1 MSHRLKQLSTVP
13 AVSTTHALAHTLQEL
28 NSNTTD
34 LQCPLM
40 HYKIEWFI
48 ADIWVPKLIGF
59 NFKINSI
66 E

>member
-1 MSHRLKQLSTVP
+1 MSRLLKQLSTVP
-13 AVSTTHALAHTLQEL
+13 AVSTTHTHALAHPRVKQH
-28 NSNTTD
+28 TTD

-48 ADIWVPKLIGF
+48 ADVWVPKLIGF
-59 NFKINSI
+59 IYKINSI